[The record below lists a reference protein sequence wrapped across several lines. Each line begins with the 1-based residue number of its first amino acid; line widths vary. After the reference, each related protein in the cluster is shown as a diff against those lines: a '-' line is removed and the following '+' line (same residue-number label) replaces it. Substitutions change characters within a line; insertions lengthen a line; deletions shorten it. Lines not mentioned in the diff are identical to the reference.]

1 MLVSST
7 LRRRARAH
15 RSPLTH
21 LAAAAVL
28 GLALSGCSSPDDAPA
43 TDTTAEEPS
52 AAEEDGGDDASAD
65 APSAGQDGPTES
77 PTADVAVPAGV
88 EVTAQGADLGFGET
102 ATVVF
107 EPNQKKSTLLDLTVK
122 NARKGRLSDFEGF
135 ILDDDYKRKANYY
148 YVKVGVENV
157 GEDNVGR
164 SPIPLW
170 GVNEQNTLLPAVNF
184 TTAFKPCASTPL
196 PKKFK
201 TGDSVDT
208 CLVYLAPD
216 KGSLESLSFR
226 PDQAFDPIEWT
237 GEVKPPK
244 KKNKGGGG
252 NNNGGGSGGNS

>member
-1 MLVSST
+1 VSST
-7 LRRRARAH
+7 PGRRPGR

-21 LAAAAVL
+21 LVASAAVL
-28 GLALSGCSSPDDAPA
+28 GLVVTGCSSPDDEPTA
-43 TDTTAEEPS
+43 DSTAESS
-52 AAEEDGGDDASAD
+52 ASGEASSDESPTDEASA
-65 APSAGQDGPTES
+65 SQDTPTES
-77 PTADVAVPAGV
+77 PTADVPVPDGV
-88 EVTAQGADLGFGET
+88 EVTAQGSDLEFGDT

-135 ILDDDYKRKANYY
+135 ILDDDYKRKANYF
-148 YVKVGVENV
+148 YVKVAVENV
-157 GEDNVGR
+157 GDKNVGG
-164 SPIPLW
+164 SPVPLW
-170 GVNEQNTLLPAVNF
+170 GVNEENTLLPAVNF

-201 TGDSVDT
+201 SGDSVDT
-208 CLVYLAPD
+208 CLVYLAPN

-244 KKNKGGGG
+244 KDKKKRS

>member
-1 MLVSST
+1 VLVPST
-7 LRRRARAH
+7 PRRRARAR

-21 LAAAAVL
+21 LAASAALVGLVL
-28 GLALSGCSSPDDAPA
+28 TGCSSPDDEPA
-43 TDTTAEEPS
+43 ADTTAAEEASEGESPADEPS
-52 AAEEDGGDDASAD
+52 AA
-65 APSAGQDGPTES
+65 QDGPTES
-77 PTADVAVPAGV
+77 PTADVAVPEGV

-107 EPNQKKSTLLDLTVK
+107 EPNQKKSTLLDMTVK
-122 NARKGRLSDFEGF
+122 SARKGRLSDFEGF
-135 ILDDDYKRKANYY
+135 ILDDEYKRNANYF

-157 GEDNVGR
+157 GEDNVGG

-170 GVNEQNTLLPAVNF
+170 GVNEKNTLLPAVNF
-184 TTAFKPCASTPL
+184 TTAFEPCASTPL

-201 TGDSVDT
+201 SGDSVDT

-244 KKNKGGGG
+244 KKDKRGG
-252 NNNGGGSGGNS
+252 NNNNGSGGNR

>member
-1 MLVSST
+1 VSST
-7 LRRRARAH
+7 PRRRAPAR
-15 RSPLTH
+15 RSPLTR
-21 LAAAAVL
+21 LAAAAALTGLVL
-28 GLALSGCSSPDDAPA
+28 TGCSTPEDDPA
-43 TDTTAEEPS
+43 ADPT
-52 AAEEDGGDDASAD
+52 AAEEASDGEVADGESA
-65 APSAGQDGPTES
+65 AAEQDGPTES
-77 PTADVAVPAGV
+77 PTADVAVPEGV
-88 EVTAQGADLGFGET
+88 EVTAQGSDLDFGET

-122 NARKGRLSDFEGF
+122 GARKGRLSDFEGF
-135 ILDDDYKRKANYY
+135 ILDDAYKRKANYF

-157 GEDNVGR
+157 GEDNVGG

-170 GVNEQNTLLPAVNF
+170 GVNEENTLLPAVNF

-196 PKKFK
+196 TKKFES
-201 TGDSVDT
+201 GDSLDT

-244 KKNKGGGG
+244 KRTKDGGKNK
-252 NNNGGGSGGNS
+252 GSGGNG